1 MFRVGLTR
9 DFLKP
14 DGTNGFG
21 DVGLELFDKAGVD
34 WEYLSCYSAEIEP
47 EIANAYD
54 GLLVLAPRVTRATL
68 AKTPRLKIVA
78 RMGVGYDTI
87 DVPACTDAGVL
98 LTITPDGVRRPVAAA
113 AMTFVLALTHKMLI
127 KDRLTRSGR
136 WADRLDYNGQ
146 GTTGRTLG
154 IVGFGNIG
162 ADLAKLAAPFDM
174 RILASDPFVSADQC
188 QQSGATLVDL
198 DRLMSESDYV
208 CICCALNEKTR
219 HLINAQRLSLMKSNA
234 YLVNV
239 ARGPIVDQSALY
251 EALRTGRIQG
261 AGLDVFEKEPVD
273 PDDPLLKLDNVI
285 VAPHSLC
292 WTDEAF
298 GKMGR
303 SAINSLIRV
312 ARGETPDN
320 IVNRDALKHSRWKE
334 SR

>member
-1 MFRVGLTR
+1 M
-9 DFLKP
+9 
-14 DGTNGFG
+14 
-21 DVGLELFDKAGVD
+21 
-34 WEYLSCYSAEIEP
+34 
-47 EIANAYD
+47 
-54 GLLVLAPRVTRATL
+54 
-68 AKTPRLKIVA
+68 
-78 RMGVGYDTI
+78 
-87 DVPACTDAGVL
+87 
-98 LTITPDGVRRPVAAA
+98 
-113 AMTFVLALTHKMLI
+113 
-127 KDRLTRSGR
+127 
-136 WADRLDYNGQ
+136 
-146 GTTGRTLG
+146 
-154 IVGFGNIG
+154 
-162 ADLAKLAAPFDM
+162 
-174 RILASDPFVSADQC
+174 
-188 QQSGATLVDL
+188 DL